1 MRLRVDDAVMAAML
15 LVFVSVA
22 PSPVYVDGSAT
33 SEQAKDAASGL
44 PLWRVRLLDATD
56 EARDP
61 QRLTVTI
68 AAATAPAVPR
78 LAPVRLRGLSVS
90 LWGEAPLRASLR
102 ADAVEPAPQ
111 QSDTVSSSFLSDIDD
126 VAGGE

>member
-22 PSPVYVDGSAT
+22 PSPVYVDGVAT
-33 SEQAKDAASGL
+33 AEQAKDGDGV
-44 PLWRVRLLDATD
+44 PLWRLRLLDATD
-56 EARDP
+56 ETRDP

-78 LAPVRLRGLSVS
+78 LTPVRLRGLSVS

-102 ADAVEPAPQ
+102 ADAVEPVNPKTEPSP
-111 QSDTVSSSFLSDIDD
+111 SDFLSDITD
-126 VAGGE
+126 VEDGE

>member
-1 MRLRVDDAVMAAML
+1 MRLRVDDAVAAAML

-33 SEQAKDAASGL
+33 TEQAKDGNGA

-56 EARDP
+56 ESRDP

-68 AAATAPAVPR
+68 AASVAPAVPR
-78 LAPVRLRGLSVS
+78 LAQVRLRGLSVS

-102 ADAVEPAPQ
+102 ADAVEVVGSDAAPA
-111 QSDTVSSSFLSDIDD
+111 SAASAFLSDIE
-126 VAGGE
+126 GGEER

>member
-1 MRLRVDDAVMAAML
+1 MRLRVDDVVAAGLL

-22 PSPVYVDGSAT
+22 PSPVYVDGAAT

-44 PLWRVRLLDATD
+44 PLWRLRLLDATD
-56 EARDP
+56 ETRDP
-61 QRLTVTI
+61 QRVTVTI

-78 LAPVRLRGLSVS
+78 LTPVRLRGLSVS

-111 QSDTVSSSFLSDIDD
+111 QSDTVSSSFLSDIE
-126 VAGGE
+126 AGE

>member
-1 MRLRVDDAVMAAML
+1 MRLRVDDVVAAGLL

-33 SEQAKDAASGL
+33 SEQAKDGDGV

-56 EARDP
+56 ENRDP

-68 AAATAPAVPR
+68 AAATGPAVPR
-78 LAPVRLRGLSVS
+78 LTPVRLHGLSVS

-102 ADAVEPAPQ
+102 ADSVAPLPPDTAPAPAA
-111 QSDTVSSSFLSDIDD
+111 SDFLSDIE
-126 VAGGE
+126 GE